1 MAPPRARWV
10 SGAETGSI
18 WKMDG
23 ERKEKK
29 RRRRRKRKNDET
41 IVKKK
46 KKNRKEIEN
55 QP

>member
-29 RRRRRKRKNDET
+29 
-41 IVKKK
+41 KKK
-46 KKNRKEIEN
+46 KKYKEKR
-55 QP
+55 

>member
-23 ERKEKK
+23 ERTWGEGKKK
-29 RRRRRKRKNDET
+29 RSRRRKRKNDET

-46 KKNRKEIEN
+46 KRRIGKR
-55 QP
+55 